1 MPLLT
6 TEFSFNSWYLSQLP
20 EKMKEKAIT
29 HLKDIEEKIKQLN
42 LTKEEA
48 QYYIPM

>member
-6 TEFSFNSWYLSQLP
+6 MDFGFNSWYLSQLP
-20 EKMKEKAIT
+20 EDIRTKAIA
-29 HLKDIEEKIKQLN
+29 HLKDIEEKIKALN
-42 LTKEEA
+42 ITKEEA